1 MYSKVLTILF
11 RNEDMRA
18 VRASKFGCFRKAV
31 IFSWREMSLTDF
43 TTNLRLFLSVIPRKI
58 ENRSITSWAVTV
70 LRNIAF
76 DTAKHRFDFFAIAS
90 LVVGYKVIPVPILLE
105 VIDSRK
111 FINFKFL
118 VLW

>member
-18 VRASKFGCFRKAV
+18 VRASKLGCFRKAV

-43 TTNLRLFLSVIPRKI
+43 TTNLRLFSVIPRKI